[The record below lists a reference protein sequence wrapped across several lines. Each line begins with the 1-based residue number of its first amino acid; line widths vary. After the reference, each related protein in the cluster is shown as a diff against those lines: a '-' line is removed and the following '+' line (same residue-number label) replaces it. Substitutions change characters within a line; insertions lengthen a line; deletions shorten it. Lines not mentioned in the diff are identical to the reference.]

1 MGSFFKDNWPYI
13 VIPFV
18 LALAIVGALVFF
30 SQGDSGAVFVYDVF

>member
-18 LALAIVGALVFF
+18 LALLIVGALIVFGE
-30 SQGDSGAVFVYDVF
+30 GDNGAVFVYDVF